1 MKKFL
6 QFITPGFF
14 LCLSFS
20 IHASSLAG
28 PEKITR
34 DDPLLCEKCCKVT
47 KYPNTFQLCVDNTE
61 NVKDWCVDFLNYELP
76 KN

>member
-20 IHASSLAG
+20 IHASSLAS

-47 KYPNTFQLCVDNTE
+47 KDPNSFQFCVDDKENT
-61 NVKDWCVDFLNYELP
+61 KDWCVDFLNYELP
-76 KN
+76 

>member
-20 IHASSLAG
+20 IHASSLAS

-34 DDPLLCEKCCKVT
+34 DDPSVMRKMLQSDKRSE
-47 KYPNTFQLCVDNTE
+47 
-61 NVKDWCVDFLNYELP
+61 
-76 KN
+76 